1 MPQKKKEPQ
10 VHEHAAD
17 TKEVVQRKNIKLDDS
32 VLINVK
38 SNTYGTLIYVN
49 SRTGDKTEWHG
60 AGDVQQI
67 TMGDLRAMKGSQR
80 AFFENQW
87 IYVMGVE
94 DSDYEDVTP
103 GDVYKMLMV
112 SQYYKNV
119 VDPDD
124 FNRIFSMKPSEI
136 KETVSMMSAD
146 AKLNLLVAVNTAIED
161 GDLDSLK
168 KIKVFEEVL
177 GRELSRPE

>member
-1 MPQKKKEPQ
+1 
-10 VHEHAAD
+10 
-17 TKEVVQRKNIKLDDS
+17 
-32 VLINVK
+32 
-38 SNTYGTLIYVN
+38 
-49 SRTGDKTEWHG
+49 
-60 AGDVQQI
+60 
-67 TMGDLRAMKGSQR
+67 
-80 AFFENQW
+80 
-87 IYVMGVE
+87 
-94 DSDYEDVTP
+94 
-103 GDVYKMLMV
+103 MLMV